1 MRSLAT
7 FLLCACLALLVSP
20 ARADGPAR
28 ATVALIVGSN
38 RGALVARPDLHF
50 ADDDAARYYETFRML
65 AADEDLALVTRFDR
79 DSERQFGALRDRARP
94 PTRQNLLA
102 SGATLAKRVQSLRAA
117 GAEVDFYFVYAGH
130 GDVDQGSGFLELED
144 GRFGSSELEA
154 LLRSV
159 SATRAH
165 VILDSCNS
173 VFMVSARKPGGQH
186 FATGEA
192 AARQLAARM
201 PEVGVFLSTSAE
213 GEVFEW
219 SELGAG
225 IFSHVVRSGISGAAD
240 ADGNGAVSYAELRAF
255 VEVATRTVPNP
266 RFRPQV
272 FARGPNGKD
281 DVTLFAPGAVR
292 RGKKLE
298 VSPRDGRRVTLR
310 DADDVPWID
319 LHCEEAAR
327 CVLSVPERAATG
339 ATVETYR
346 VDSAGMHSAGR
357 AAFVA
362 DDERPTPLASLSL
375 ASGASSARGV
385 NESLRALFREPF
397 GPRAFAEV
405 AERPAAPAPVY
416 GVSSSDVERHR
427 LLLRSISNSERR
439 QRLATAAGYLVGGAL
454 GTGTGIVVMAREGAG
469 DPWTPGEIFG
479 AVQTAVGAGMLLAAP
494 WAFFTADRT
503 EKLHEEFEQDL
514 SENPDDRAG
523 ALARGEQRLFEAA
536 EAARNERLVQLGV
549 SAALAAVQL
558 SIFVGN
564 ELRSD
569 PNDAIRYG
577 VGGSLLILGSTAFT
591 DLVPRE
597 IERFAQ
603 LWREDPSRAWRA
615 AGRRRLELTPTFGGV
630 MLGGRF

>member
-1 MRSLAT
+1 
-7 FLLCACLALLVSP
+7 LVSP
-20 ARADGPAR
+20 ARADGQAR

-38 RGALVARPDLHF
+38 HGPLVARPDLHF
-50 ADDDAARYYETFRML
+50 ADDDAARYYETFRMV
-65 AADEDLALVTRFDR
+65 AEGEDLALVTRFDR
-79 DSERQFGALRDRARP
+79 DSERQYGALRDRARP
-94 PTRQNLLA
+94 PTRENLLA
-102 SGATLAKRVQSLRAA
+102 SGAVLAKRVQSLRAA

-130 GDVDQGSGFLELED
+130 GDVDQGNGFLELED
-144 GRFGSSELEA
+144 GRFGARELEA

-173 VFMVSARKPGGQH
+173 VFMISARKPGGQH

-281 DVTLFAPGAVR
+281 DVTVFAPGAAR

-298 VSPRDGRRVTLR
+298 VGPRDPRRVTLR

-319 LHCEEAAR
+319 LHCEDAAR
-327 CVLSVPERAATG
+327 CVLAVPERAATG
-339 ATVETYR
+339 ATVEAYR

-357 AAFVA
+357 SAFVA
-362 DDERPTPLASLSL
+362 DDDRPTPLASLSPT
-375 ASGASSARGV
+375 SDASSPRGL

-397 GPRAFAEV
+397 GPRAFSEI
-405 AERPAAPAPVY
+405 AERPAASGPVY

-427 LLLRSISNSERR
+427 LLLRSISNNARR
-439 QRLATAAGYLVGGAL
+439 HRLAMAAGYFVGGAL
-454 GTGTGIVVMAREGAG
+454 GTATGIVVLANEAPNLAREETRERWSPGA
-469 DPWTPGEIFG
+469 IFG
-479 AVQTAVGAGMLLAAP
+479 VVQTAVGGSMLLGAP
-494 WAFFTADRT
+494 WMLFSPEPS
-503 EKLHEEFEQDL
+503 EKLYEEFEREL
-514 SENPDDRAG
+514 SEHPDDRVG
-523 ALARGEQRLFEAA
+523 VLARGERRLFEAA
-536 EAARNERLVQLGV
+536 EAARSERLIELGV
-549 SAALAAVQL
+549 SAGVAAVQL

-564 ELRSD
+564 ELRSE

-577 VGGSLLILGSTAFT
+577 VGGSLLLLGSVAFT
-591 DLVPRE
+591 QLVPSE

-603 LWREDPSRAWRA
+603 LWRDDPSRASRS
-615 AGRRRLELTPTFGGV
+615 AGRRLELTPTFGGV